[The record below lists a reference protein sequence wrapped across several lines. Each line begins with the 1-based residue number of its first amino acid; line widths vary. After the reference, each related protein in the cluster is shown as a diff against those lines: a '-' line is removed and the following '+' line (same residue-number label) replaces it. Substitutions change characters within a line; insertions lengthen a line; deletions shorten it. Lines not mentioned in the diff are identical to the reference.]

1 MAKTTYDEP
10 IGTGGNR
17 EDLSDIIWD
26 VTPVETPFLT
36 MAGSGGKAKGTSHD
50 WLTDELNAP
59 EKNAAIEGADAGVDT
74 STNRVRLDNKTQIF
88 TKTAKV
94 SGTQEDVDK
103 AGVKSEMAYQIARR
117 MKEMKRDI
125 EAACVGKF
133 TGANAPQSIKVA
145 GSDTVARRMGGFLT
159 YMTADT
165 WVDASTGGTPAAP
178 TGNGQKLPTLG
189 GTMGAFKEEDMVN
202 ALQKMWEQSG
212 GNENI
217 FALMGAFNR
226 VAFSNFSGTATRYV
240 STDDARL
247 QASIDVYDGDFHTIT
262 AKPDRF
268 SDAGTAY
275 FIDPEYVKMADLRPA
290 STKDLAVNGDSIRK
304 QIVWETTLEVNNP
317 KAHMVLGGLTTSY

>member
-1 MAKTTYDEP
+1 MSKTTYDEP

-17 EDLSDIIWD
+17 EDLSDIIYD
-26 VTPVETPFLT
+26 ITPTDTPFLT

-50 WLTDELNAP
+50 WLTDELNNPA
-59 EKNAAIEGADAGVDT
+59 ENAAVEGADAGADT
-74 STNRVRLDNKTQIF
+74 STDRVRLDNKTQIF

-117 MKEMKRDI
+117 MKEMKRDV
-125 EAACVGKF
+125 EAAAVGRF

-145 GSDTVARRMGGFLT
+145 GSETVARRFGGLVT

-165 WVDASTGGTPAAP
+165 FIDVSTGGTPAGP
-178 TGNGQKLPTLG
+178 TGNGEKVPTLG
-189 GTMGAFKEEDMVN
+189 GTKVQFSEDQMTD

-217 FALMGAFNR
+217 FALLGAHTR
-226 VAFSNFSGTATRYV
+226 GQFSKFQGTATRYV
-240 STDDARL
+240 STDDSRL
-247 QASIDVYDGDFHTIT
+247 QASIDVYDGDFHTVT
-262 AKPDRF
+262 AQPNRF
-268 SDAGTAY
+268 SDQGTAY
-275 FIDPEYVKMADLRPA
+275 FIDPEYVKMADLRA
-290 STKDLAVNGDSIRK
+290 VNTKDLAVTGDSIRK

-317 KAHMVLGGLTTSY
+317 KAHMVISGLKTTK